1 MINKGTIA
9 LGVLVGTAIGAS
21 LGVLLAP
28 EKGKATRKKLTDEA
42 ENIKD
47 QISKDFIEVKE
58 DLSKSYTSGKE
69 TLEKELDGLST
80 KASRKTEHVILFLE
94 KQLAILK
101 EKNKKFQNAE

>member
-28 EKGKATRKKLTDEA
+28 EKGKATRKKLVDEA
-42 ENIKD
+42 ENIKE
-47 QISKDFIEVKE
+47 QISKDFVEVKE
-58 DLSKSYTSGKE
+58 DLSKSFDSGKE
-69 TLEKELDGLST
+69 TLEKEFKGFGA
-80 KASRKTEHVILFLE
+80 KASNKTEHIILFLE

-101 EKNKKFQNAE
+101 EKNRKFQKAE